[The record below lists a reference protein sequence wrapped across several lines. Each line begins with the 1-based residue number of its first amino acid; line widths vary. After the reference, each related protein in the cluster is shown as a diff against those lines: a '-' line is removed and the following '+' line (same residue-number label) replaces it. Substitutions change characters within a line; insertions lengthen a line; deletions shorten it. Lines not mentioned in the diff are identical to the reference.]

1 MMYPLQLARQD
12 NLTEFA
18 CKISDKLFDLTLLP
32 LGLTSQYHS
41 RRSCRCLPRLLSL
54 SLRHRSL
61 QLRIKYLQP
70 LLLQPLTQAL
80 KLISLI
86 YKPTLF
92 SACQHHRLPPLPIP
106 ACIRYG
112 HQHSLSRIFFIF
124 VNQWGANQ

>member
-18 CKISDKLFDLTLLP
+18 CKISDKMFDLTLLP

-54 SLRHRSL
+54 SLHHRSL

-80 KLISLI
+80 KLITLI
-86 YKPTLF
+86 YQPTLF
-92 SACQHHRLPPLPIP
+92 SACQHHRLPPLPTP
-106 ACIRYG
+106 ACIRFG
-112 HQHSLSRIFFIF
+112 HQHFFPGFFIF

>member
-1 MMYPLQLARQD
+1 MMYPFLLARLD
-12 NLTEFA
+12 NITDLA
-18 CKISDKLFDLTLLP
+18 CKISDKMFDLTLLP

-54 SLRHRSL
+54 SLHHRSL